1 MRIATAVGVIVP
13 TMFGAL
19 LLTTLPAA
27 THELPQRQLPPE
39 CIDPETGEIR
49 LSLRDDPL
57 CVLQQGGAT
66 GSLGVA
72 PSSAPV
78 DAPVDQGP
86 IAQDPIDQDPI
97 DQDPIAQDPD
107 PTPTDPDPTPT
118 ATSGNPGNDEDVGQA
133 TEGPGPNS
141 EESFGPTG
149 VLGRG
154 DSQDSSAGG
163 QGHSGG

>member
-1 MRIATAVGVIVP
+1 VP

-57 CVLQQGGAT
+57 CVLQQDGAT

-78 DAPVDQGP
+78 DQGPLDQGP
-86 IAQDPIDQDPI
+86 G
-97 DQDPIAQDPD
+97 
-107 PTPTDPDPTPT
+107 PTPAD
-118 ATSGNPGNDEDVGQA
+118 NPGNEKEVGQA
-133 TEGPGPNS
+133 GEEPGPNS
-141 EESFGPTG
+141 EGSFGPDPTG
-149 VLGRG
+149 SVGRSDSG

-163 QGHSGG
+163 QGQGQGQSGG